1 MLAALQRQLE
11 TIYEVEIAQRVEDF
25 VVARP
30 SRDLTP
36 SARPREKLLVCQHG
50 DELLLSLCLDAD
62 LVARL
67 ERDGPDGM
75 LRAGRLDE
83 VCQALEGV
91 SHFLYLAWNAG
102 HERRVTLLE
111 LEMQAEVDKY
121 VALAQWLTN
130 HGAAR
135 IPPELRRRL
144 FDEVRFLDDLDPEA
158 LARYQNANYFAGKY
172 SRQLERRHR
181 RIALS
186 PGMLRDLRRFYRLG
200 QQAKMRR
207 INFDF

>member
-11 TIYEVEIAQRVEDF
+11 SIYEVEIAQRVEDF
-25 VVARP
+25 LFTHP
-30 SRDLTP
+30 SPNPAPAACR
-36 SARPREKLLVCQHG
+36 RERLLVCQHG
-50 DELLLSLCLDAD
+50 DELLLSLCLDAG

-67 ERDGPDGM
+67 ERDGLDGM

-102 HERRVTLLE
+102 RERSVTLLE

-121 VALAQWLTN
+121 VALAQCLTN

-135 IPPELRRRL
+135 IPPGLRRRL
-144 FDEVRFLDDLDPEA
+144 FEEVRFLDDLDPEA
-158 LARYQNANYFAGKY
+158 LARYQSANYFAGKY
-172 SRQLERRHR
+172 SGQLERRHR
-181 RIALS
+181 RVALS
-186 PGMLRDLRRFYRLG
+186 PGMLRELRRFYRLD
-200 QQAKMRR
+200 QHAKMRR
-207 INFDF
+207 INQHA